1 MKATD
6 WSTWR
11 RAYISGDD
19 SVTLEFLSRQIDAPT
34 EEAINKRCTREGWVQ
49 ARAGFR
55 REVSA
60 KMLEV
65 QKDVQ
70 HEVRKRQAELGQIL
84 QTLAKDGVS
93 HIKLESLSARDI
105 AYLAKVGA
113 ELERKALGI
122 DEMTLRVVRSADDL
136 KRMSDA
142 ELLEFAKSLE
152 IENSIELN

>member
-34 EEAINKRCTREGWVQ
+34 EEAIQKRCFREGWVQ

-55 REVSA
+55 LNLSA
-60 KMLEV
+60 RMLEV
-65 QKDVQ
+65 QKDVH

-142 ELLEFAKSLE
+142 ELLKYAEQLE